1 MFDKLKELTKD
12 TAIYGI
18 STMIGRFLNFIL
30 VPFYTNIF
38 VPGDYGIVMIV
49 YSYIAILNIFF
60 IYGMDAA
67 FLKYA
72 AFKDIGDDKDNF
84 STPYISVFLTSIFFS
99 GLLILLNKPVTGW
112 IGIPV
117 EYASVIILSS
127 VILFVDGNAV
137 IPFLKLRLERKAK
150 QFAAIKVHNILLNI
164 ILNVVLIVVLKWGI
178 EAIFI
183 SNLIASLL
191 SLVLVSPTIT
201 KYFKLSFHKVLFKRL
216 FRFGIPYLPAGIGIM
231 LVQVVD
237 VPILEKLTD
246 LDTVGVYKANYKLG
260 IFMMLFVNMFQYA
273 WQPFFLQNAK
283 EENAKQMFSK
293 VMTYFSIVG
302 FTLLILLSLFVD
314 DIVRINFGGFSII
327 GSQYW
332 NGLDIVPI
340 ILLGYL
346 FNGFYVVFS
355 AGIYIE
361 EKSMYAP
368 IVAGVGAITNIVSNI
383 LLIPHFN
390 IMGAAFA
397 TLISYAVMAFGY
409 YLVTQ
414 KYYRIDYEYG
424 RLFKLI
430 LVGTVIAVLYY
441 VLKSLDEINLLIKS
455 AIFIVYVIIVFRF
468 IADQSEI
475 KILVEKLIKKRTN

>member
-38 VPGDYGIVMIV
+38 APGDYGIVMIV

-84 STPYISVFLTSIFFS
+84 STPYISVFITSIFFS
-99 GLLILLNKPVTGW
+99 GLLILLNRPVTDW

-127 VILFVDGNAV
+127 IILFVDANAV
-137 IPFLKLRLERKAK
+137 VPFLKLRLERKAK
-150 QFAAIKVHNILLNI
+150 QFAAIKVLNILLNI

-201 KYFKLSFHKVLFKRL
+201 KYFKLSFHKALFKRL

-237 VPILEKLTD
+237 VPILERLTD

-390 IMGAAFA
+390 IIGAAFA

-441 VLKSLDEINLLIKS
+441 VLKSLGEIDLLIKS
-455 AIFIVYVIIVFRF
+455 AIFIVYIIIVFRF

-475 KILVEKLIKKRTN
+475 KILMEKLIKKRTN